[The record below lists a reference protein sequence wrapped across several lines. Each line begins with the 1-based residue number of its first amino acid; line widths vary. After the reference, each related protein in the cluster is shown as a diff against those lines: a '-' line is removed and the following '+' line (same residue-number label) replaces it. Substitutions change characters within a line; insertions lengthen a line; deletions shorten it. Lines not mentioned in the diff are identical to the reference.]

1 MSEEPEVIQEPQPKK
16 AMPGFVRKAVS
27 IGSAVLGAAIVALL
41 LYNFV
46 LAPRLSDE
54 PAEAAEPRQPADYVQ
69 SVTVQFEQANVS
81 AQKPVDDMPASL
93 LLYKVAFVVSNEY
106 TAALVDNN
114 RAWFL
119 DMLRELHSGHPREK
133 LDDPMLRRS
142 IQKQAVIRA
151 NELLTEIQ
159 GRRDP
164 ENRVLKVFHE
174 EFFVYDQ

>member
-1 MSEEPEVIQEPQPKK
+1 MSEEPEVIQDGEKKK
-16 AMPGFVRKAVS
+16 AMPAFLRKAVS

-46 LAPRLSDE
+46 LAPRLAAE
-54 PAEAAEPRQPADYVQ
+54 PAEAAEIPQPADYVT
-69 SVTVQFEQANVS
+69 SVTVPFEQANVS

-93 LLYKVAFVVSNEY
+93 LLYKVAFVVSNEL
-106 TAALVDNN
+106 TAQLVENN
-114 RAWFL
+114 KAWFL

-159 GRRDP
+159 GRRIPD
-164 ENRVLKVFHE
+164 NRVLKVFHE